1 MKAIMPH
8 GKICYI
14 EIPAI
19 DIAESAK
26 FYAGAFG
33 WDVRSRGD
41 GSTAFDDGIGNV
53 SGTWVLGRLPARD
66 GSLTV
71 HIMVDSVEETL
82 KKITATGGQVAMP
95 LTPIGGGAAYAT
107 FHDPAGNL
115 LGIYQEGRR

>member
-1 MKAIMPH
+1 MPH

-14 EIPAI
+14 EIPAA
-19 DIAESAK
+19 DIAASAK
-26 FYAGAFG
+26 FYSDAFG

-53 SGTWVLGRLPARD
+53 SGTWVSGRPPARD
-66 GSLTV
+66 VSLTV

-82 KKITATGGQVAMP
+82 KKIVALGGRVAMP
-95 LTPIGGGAAYAT
+95 FTPIDDGGAAYAT

-115 LGIYQEGRR
+115 LGVYQEGRR